1 MMEARSI
8 SLVFSTFWI
17 LLLAFLCETLMAQ
30 GTVSEES
37 RVIKVGLLIEDSTFA
52 AARYGAELAVKQIN
66 EQGRL
71 KGYTLELLTRSMNG
85 PWGKGS
91 KQAVD
96 LIFDEEVWALIG
108 SSDGRNAHLVEQV
121 IAKTNVVFLSAWS
134 ADPTLSKA
142 YVPHFFNCV
151 PNSEQQA
158 EAILADLH
166 EKRRMDQWAL
176 ITSNGYDAE
185 QASLSLLKHEMV
197 KENQP
202 IAHLFCQSSKD
213 FELIAGEIEKKDLQA
228 AVVICERK
236 ISMELIRHLRSQS
249 PDLPIYIELMS
260 HGDLESRAAYSYD
273 AVQIIASAIE
283 RSGYNLSDLRAAVSD
298 TEYSGKTG
306 AIQFDDRGNR
316 KGLPELIEIDTQIF
330 SIGKR

>member
-96 LIFDEEVWALIG
+96 LIFDEEVWIG
-108 SSDGRNAHLVEQV
+108 
-121 IAKTNVVFLSAWS
+121 T
-134 ADPTLSKA
+134 
-142 YVPHFFNCV
+142 
-151 PNSEQQA
+151 
-158 EAILADLH
+158 
-166 EKRRMDQWAL
+166 
-176 ITSNGYDAE
+176 
-185 QASLSLLKHEMV
+185 
-197 KENQP
+197 
-202 IAHLFCQSSKD
+202 
-213 FELIAGEIEKKDLQA
+213 
-228 AVVICERK
+228 
-236 ISMELIRHLRSQS
+236 
-249 PDLPIYIELMS
+249 
-260 HGDLESRAAYSYD
+260 
-273 AVQIIASAIE
+273 
-283 RSGYNLSDLRAAVSD
+283 
-298 TEYSGKTG
+298 
-306 AIQFDDRGNR
+306 
-316 KGLPELIEIDTQIF
+316 
-330 SIGKR
+330 